1 MDALAI
7 LNRDANKCP
16 IRWNRHFLRS
26 FDRIILDLRD
36 FTDKV
41 SPRFLHEA
49 LFLLRN
55 HQMHFLF
62 FSLLSHASIF
72 LSYFDFFIGYAQS
85 SIQRFGTTLIILRF
99 FLLFDLILEPGK
111 HGLPLFNQHFHV
123 FVRVNGQAAV
133 DDFIEVCNSHLMPT
147 LIRPLQFLLRTERKI
162 RLKYPLAR
170 KSGNICERFS
180 VENVDGVAT
189 GDHQKVG
196 SEEDSYDWH
205 GEVDA
210 GEEFFGLVLDY
221 DWDSCRIKIC
231 RGVKCRPHRIQQRSF
246 LLTKSDTPNPLQQRT
261 DNMGLILIRQYRH
274 FIDPLLRTY

>member
-1 MDALAI
+1 M
-7 LNRDANKCP
+7 
-16 IRWNRHFLRS
+16 
-26 FDRIILDLRD
+26 
-36 FTDKV
+36 
-41 SPRFLHEA
+41 
-49 LFLLRN
+49 
-55 HQMHFLF
+55 
-62 FSLLSHASIF
+62 
-72 LSYFDFFIGYAQS
+72 
-85 SIQRFGTTLIILRF
+85 
-99 FLLFDLILEPGK
+99 
-111 HGLPLFNQHFHV
+111 
-123 FVRVNGQAAV
+123 

-221 DWDSCRIKIC
+221 D
-231 RGVKCRPHRIQQRSF
+231 
-246 LLTKSDTPNPLQQRT
+246 
-261 DNMGLILIRQYRH
+261 
-274 FIDPLLRTY
+274 